1 MAESTYTNFDEG
13 WDQIQQEGI
22 DRLLA
27 FFSTGIVSFSRA
39 DYSRLY
45 TIVYNMCI
53 QRNPHN
59 FSQQLYEAYRSTFRD
74 YLKMQVLPELQ
85 VKRDSGLLQA
95 LTRVWQNHQIMV
107 KWMRAFFQYL
117 DRHFVSQNKLP
128 KLDTQAM
135 RIFIA
140 EIYTPLRLAI
150 VQAISSQVLAERQGE
165 TIDHSH
171 IREMVIMLNKL
182 GVASEDQ
189 AKPMKALCDEMVKA
203 TGEYYE
209 HQAREWIVEFSC
221 PEYLFKAETALND
234 ERKRIEAYF
243 DSSLETPILTTFY
256 HAVIEIQETDLL
268 EKETGLLFLLQQN
281 KRSDM
286 ARLYRLCSKVN
297 NALIPIADT
306 VNRYIADLG
315 HAIVN
320 ERDTQGKVDKRE
332 DSAFIRR
339 LIELHDTFKS
349 LVAECLGDHSIF
361 QRCLKSA
368 FEKFM
373 NRQVGKNLIA
383 GLLASFCDRA
393 LKRSAE
399 RLSEEQ
405 LEELLT
411 KCVQLFEHITD
422 KDYFSNIYRSKLAK
436 RLLYDDTASDDAE
449 RSMIAKLKMLCG
461 AQFTSKMEGMI
472 NDLRTAAE
480 VQRKFEQTSP
490 TLTIEFSVQVLAISY
505 WPTYPSHNVPLPA
518 TLASAISTFNAFYDR
533 ETKHRNLKW
542 MNSLGSMTVTARL
555 PTGRSYDFVCSTY
568 QGCTLMLFNERS
580 MLTFAELRGMLQ
592 MDEETC
598 KRLLASLS
606 LSKVKVLEKT
616 GNPKAVEAEDSF
628 TVKDNF
634 ESKMRKIRLP
644 QPSSEETAVEK
655 RVEEDRSIAIE
666 AAIVRVMKS
675 RKSLNHN
682 ELVQE
687 VLGMLSV
694 FKPKVKDIKQRIEML
709 IEREYLERD
718 KKCST
723 VYHYL
728 A

>member
-1 MAESTYTNFDEG
+1 MVESTYTDFNEG
-13 WDQIQQEGI
+13 WEQIQHEGI

-27 FFSTGIVSFSRA
+27 FFSTGEVSFSRA

-59 FSQQLYEAYRSTFRD
+59 YSQQLYDAYRATFRD
-74 YLKMQVLPELQ
+74 YLRMQVLPDLQ
-85 VKRDSGLLQA
+85 SKHDSRLLQT

-128 KLDTQAM
+128 RLDTQAM
-135 RIFIA
+135 RIFIS
-140 EIYTPLRLAI
+140 EVYTPLRIAI
-150 VQAISSQVLAERQGE
+150 VQAISSQVHSERDGE
-165 TIDHSH
+165 VIDQSC
-171 IREMVIMLNKL
+171 IRETVIMLNKL
-182 GVASEDQ
+182 GAASEDPV
-189 AKPMKALCDEMVKA
+189 KPMKALCDEMVKA
-203 TGEYYE
+203 TGDYYE
-209 HQAREWIVEFSC
+209 AKARTWITENSC
-221 PEYLFKAETALND
+221 PEYLLKAETALLD
-234 ERKRIEAYF
+234 ERKKIEGYL
-243 DSSLETPILTTFY
+243 DSSLEIPIMTTFY
-256 HAVIEIQETDLL
+256 HAVIEVQETDLL
-268 EKETGLLFLLQQN
+268 EKETGMLYLLQQN
-281 KRSDM
+281 KREDL
-286 ARLYRLCSKVN
+286 ARLYRLCSKVS
-297 NALIPIADT
+297 NALNPISDILC
-306 VNRYIADLG
+306 NYIANLG
-315 HAIVN
+315 NVIVN
-320 ERDTQGKVDKRE
+320 ERDSQGKVDKRE
-332 DSAFIRR
+332 DSTFINR
-339 LIELHDTFKS
+339 LIELHDQFKS
-349 LVAECLGDHSIF
+349 LVADCLSDHSIF
-361 QRCLKSA
+361 QRCLKNA

-393 LKRSAE
+393 LKRTAE

-411 KCVQLFEHITD
+411 KCVQLFEHVTD
-422 KDYFSNIYRSKLAK
+422 KDYFSNIYKSKLAK
-436 RLLYDDTASDDAE
+436 RLLNDDTASDDAE
-449 RSMIAKLKMLCG
+449 RGMIAKLKMLCG

-480 VQRKFEQTSP
+480 VQRKFE
-490 TLTIEFSVQVLAISY
+490 LTAPSLPIEFSVQVLAVSY
-505 WPTYPSHNVPLPA
+505 WPTYPTHNVPLPLSL
-518 TLASAISTFNAFYDR
+518 TSCISTFNRFYET

-542 MNSLGSMTVTARL
+542 LNSLGTMTITARL
-555 PTGRSYDFVCSTY
+555 PTGRSYDFICSTY
-568 QGCTLMLFNERS
+568 QGCALMLFNERPS
-580 MLTFAELRGMLQ
+580 LNFVELRGILQ
-592 MDEETC
+592 MDDETC

-606 LSKVKVLEKT
+606 CSKIRILEKT
-616 GNPKAVEAEDSF
+616 GNPKVVEGEDSF

-644 QPSSEETAVEK
+644 LPISEETAVEK

-687 VLGMLSV
+687 VLGMLSL

>member
-1 MAESTYTNFDEG
+1 MAESTYTDFNEG
-13 WDQIQQEGI
+13 WEQIQHEGI

-27 FFSTGIVSFSRA
+27 FFSTGEVSFSRA

-59 FSQQLYEAYRSTFRD
+59 YSQQLYDAYRATFRD
-74 YLKMQVLPELQ
+74 YLRMQVLPDLQ
-85 VKRDSGLLQA
+85 SKHDSRLLQT

-128 KLDTQAM
+128 KLDTQAT
-135 RIFIA
+135 RIFIS
-140 EIYTPLRLAI
+140 EVYTPLRIAI
-150 VQAISSQVLAERQGE
+150 VQAISSQVHSERDGE
-165 TIDHSH
+165 VIDQSC
-171 IREMVIMLNKL
+171 IRETVIMLNKL
-182 GVASEDQ
+182 GTASEDPV
-189 AKPMKALCDEMVKA
+189 KPMKALCDEMVKA

-209 HQAREWIVEFSC
+209 AKARTWITENSC
-221 PEYLFKAETALND
+221 PEYLLKAETALLD
-234 ERKRIEAYF
+234 ERKKIEGYL
-243 DSSLETPILTTFY
+243 DSSLEIPMMTTFY
-256 HAVIEIQETDLL
+256 HAVIEVQETDLL
-268 EKETGLLFLLQQN
+268 EKETGMLYLLQQN
-281 KRSDM
+281 KRDDL
-286 ARLYRLCSKVN
+286 ARLYRLCSKVS
-297 NALIPIADT
+297 NALNPISDILC
-306 VNRYIADLG
+306 NYIANLG
-315 HAIVN
+315 NVIVN
-320 ERDTQGKVDKRE
+320 ERDSQGKVDKRE
-332 DSAFIRR
+332 DSTFINR
-339 LIELHDTFKS
+339 LIELHDQFKS
-349 LVAECLGDHSIF
+349 LVADCLSDHTIF
-361 QRCLKSA
+361 QRCLKNA

-383 GLLASFCDRA
+383 GLLASYCDRA

-411 KCVQLFEHITD
+411 KCVQLFEHVTD
-422 KDYFSNIYRSKLAK
+422 KDYFSNIYKSKLAK
-436 RLLYDDTASDDAE
+436 RLLNDDTASDDAE
-449 RSMIAKLKMLCG
+449 RGMIAKLKMLCG

-490 TLTIEFSVQVLAISY
+490 SLPIEFSVQVLAVSY
-505 WPTYPSHNVPLPA
+505 WPTYPTHNVPLPVSL
-518 TLASAISTFNAFYDR
+518 TSCITTFNRFYEG

-542 MNSLGSMTVTARL
+542 LNSLGTMTIIARL
-555 PTGRSYDFVCSTY
+555 PTGRSYDFICSTY
-568 QGCTLMLFNERS
+568 QGCALMLFNERPS
-580 MLTFAELRGMLQ
+580 LNFVELRGILQ
-592 MDEETC
+592 MDDETC

-606 LSKVKVLEKT
+606 CSKIRVLEKT
-616 GNPKAVEAEDSF
+616 GNPKVVEGEDSF

-644 QPSSEETAVEK
+644 LPISEETAVEK

-675 RKSLNHN
+675 RKTLNHN

-687 VLGMLSV
+687 VLGMLSL

>member
-1 MAESTYTNFDEG
+1 MAESTYTDFSEG
-13 WDQIQQEGI
+13 WTQIQHEGI

-27 FFSTGIVSFSRA
+27 FFSTGEVSFSRA

-59 FSQQLYEAYRSTFRD
+59 YSQQLYEAYRATFRD
-74 YLKMQVLPELQ
+74 YLRMQVLPDLQ
-85 VKRDSGLLQA
+85 SKHDSRLLLT

-128 KLDTQAM
+128 RLDIQAM

-140 EIYTPLRLAI
+140 EVYTPLRIAI
-150 VQAISSQVLAERQGE
+150 VQAISSQVRAERDRE
-165 TIDHSH
+165 TIDQSCV
-171 IREMVIMLNKL
+171 RETVIMLNRL
-182 GVASEDQ
+182 GTASEDPV
-189 AKPMKALCDEMVKA
+189 KPMKALCDEMEKA
-203 TGEYYE
+203 TEDYYE
-209 HQAREWIVEFSC
+209 AKAKTWITENSC
-221 PEYLFKAETALND
+221 PEYLLKAETALME
-234 ERKRIEAYF
+234 ERRMIEGYL
-243 DSSLETPILTTFY
+243 DSSLETPILSKFY
-256 HAVIEIQETDLL
+256 HAVIEVQETDLL
-268 EKETGLLFLLQQN
+268 EKETGLLYLLQQN
-281 KRSDM
+281 KRADLG
-286 ARLYRLCSKVN
+286 RLYRLCSKVN
-297 NALIPIADT
+297 NALVPIADT
-306 VNRYIADLG
+306 LSTYIASLG
-315 HAIVN
+315 NTIVN
-320 ERDTQGKVDKRE
+320 ERDTQGKVDKKE
-332 DSAFIRR
+332 DSAFIKR
-339 LIELHDTFKS
+339 LIDLHDSFKS
-349 LVAECLGDHSIF
+349 LVAECLSDHSIF

-383 GLLASFCDRA
+383 GLIASFCDRA
-393 LKRSAE
+393 LKRTAE

-411 KCVQLFEHITD
+411 KCVHLFEHITD

-436 RLLYDDTASDDAE
+436 RLLNDDTASDDAE

-480 VQRKFEQTSP
+480 VQRKFEQTAPSLP
-490 TLTIEFSVQVLAISY
+490 VEFSVQVLAISY
-505 WPTYPSHNVPLPA
+505 WPTYPSHNVPLP
-518 TLASAISTFNAFYDR
+518 TSLAGCISTFNRFYEI

-542 MNSLGSMTVTARL
+542 MNSLGAMTITARL
-555 PTGRSYDFVCSTY
+555 PTGRSYDFICSTY
-568 QGCTLMLFNERS
+568 QGCALMLFNERQS
-580 MLTFAELRGMLQ
+580 LNFGELRGMLQ
-592 MDEETC
+592 MDDETC

-606 LSKVKVLEKT
+606 CSKIRVLEKT

-644 QPSSEETAVEK
+644 QPASEETAVEK

-675 RKSLNHN
+675 RKTLSHN
-682 ELVQE
+682 ELLQE
-687 VLGMLSV
+687 VLGMLSL
-694 FKPKVKDIKQRIEML
+694 FKPKVKDIKQRVEML